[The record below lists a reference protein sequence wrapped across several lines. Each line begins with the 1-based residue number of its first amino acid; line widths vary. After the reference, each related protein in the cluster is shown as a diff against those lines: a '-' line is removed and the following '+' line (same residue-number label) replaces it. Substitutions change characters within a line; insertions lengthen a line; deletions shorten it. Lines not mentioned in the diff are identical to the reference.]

1 MNTLFAA
8 VFNSTNEIGFKGPTK
23 SIDVKNDILYPV
35 YFWAGIVAVIVI
47 IVAGFFYV
55 TSQGE
60 AQNVVRA
67 KNAILS
73 AIIGLAIIMG
83 AFVITKFVVGGL

>member
-47 IVAGFFYV
+47 IIAGFFYV

-67 KNAILS
+67 KNAILG